1 MFSIST
7 ALWPKCL
14 YLALLISAIRP
25 QCFLFAELRAN
36 EINQGQNSTRG
47 VVREQGQ
54 QLNVSEETKYMRSV
68 LGRRSGRRPLSL
80 LTPAPAPVVV
90 GLGER
95 ERLVGGGV
103 RIIKFVQGMNGKFKR
118 KG

>member
-1 MFSIST
+1 MFTIPT
-7 ALWPKCL
+7 AVWPKRL

-25 QCFLFAELRAN
+25 QCFLFAALRAN
-36 EINQGQNSTRG
+36 EINQGQNSTGG
-47 VVREQGQ
+47 VAREQGQ
-54 QLNVSEETKYMRSV
+54 QLNVSEETKYMPSV

-90 GLGER
+90 GARGEGEAGR
-95 ERLVGGGV
+95 GGV